1 MFLFARQTVGS
12 FVRHTAK
19 SDGFKIS
26 NRGSTLFSSIVRP
39 VAIAGVLPVGS
50 FTGTRYYSHSKLGS
64 HIVQFETHGRLGR
77 MRVPARSFSGNR
89 FDIPPPPSSFPS
101 EEEVMELI
109 EECLKTLPEHSRD
122 AARAEMLENYEV
134 LNGMIKFVED
144 NENKLPEAEKAE
156 YVADILEKYHT
167 FLLTTNTT
175 ESIKGLNNN
184 DNNDTYRFE
193 ESTSPFSTSS
203 SSSNSSKFGTFASLG
218 VAASFLAGKSK
229 FLLVGLKLTKAT
241 PLISMVLTSFAY
253 SFFFGWPYAVGM
265 VGLIFAHELGHA
277 LVLMRYGKKNKKNK
291 KRRK

>member
-12 FVRHTAK
+12 FVRHSAK

-26 NRGSTLFSSIVRP
+26 NRTLFSSIVHP
-39 VAIAGVLPVGS
+39 VAIAGVLPGGS

-77 MRVPARSFSGNR
+77 MRVSVRSFSGNR

-101 EEEVMELI
+101 QEEVLELI

-122 AARAEMLENYEV
+122 AARAEMLENYQF
-134 LNGMIKFVED
+134 LSCMIKFVEK
-144 NENKLPEAEKAE
+144 NENKLPEAEKA
-156 YVADILEKYHT
+156 VHLADILEKYHT

-175 ESIKGLNNN
+175 ERIKGLNSN
-184 DNNDTYRFE
+184 DSTDTYRFQ
-193 ESTSPFSTSS
+193 ESSSP
-203 SSSNSSKFGTFASLG
+203 SSSNSSKFGTLASLG

-277 LVLMRYGKKNKKNK
+277 LVLMRYGKKKKNL
-291 KRRK
+291 